1 MTHIL
6 LVLFLFVV
14 PGFVSAADLQVG
26 DQLPSF
32 ELKEAMTDQDYKYL
46 GLAKGSFF
54 SKGKTALNDV
64 KGELVLVQLLNRYC
78 MVCQKEAPEFNK
90 FFDDVEKDARLRGK
104 VKVIGVSIGNST
116 KEVENFKNE
125 FSVKFPIVADRETE
139 IYRKLG
145 SPRGS
150 PLVYLA
156 RRQGDNWVIVDGFK
170 GEATANELKNR
181 VVVALE
187 LDLKQLKKKP
197 LWTEEPLR
205 RLAEAEMRKLLQE
218 RLGAVTIAK
227 RIPFPQGDLYVLQ
240 RGKET
245 LFAKEES
252 RKAICSVCHDVLFVY
267 VFDRKGIVR
276 DFMPVYMTKAWNV
289 PFTAEDTERIRKS
302 LVGRNMLA
310 PFKFDT
316 EVDSVTSATL
326 TSFLIYDSVHHG
338 KELLDVIKRE
348 GV

>member
-1 MTHIL
+1 MNIFLIL
-6 LVLFLFVV
+6 LFLAI

-26 DQLPSF
+26 DQIPSF
-32 ELKEAMTDQDYKYL
+32 EVKEAMTDQDYKYL
-46 GLAKGSFF
+46 GLTKGSFF
-54 SKGKTALNDV
+54 SKGKIALNDV
-64 KGELVLVQLLNRYC
+64 KGELLIVQLLNRYC

-90 FFDDVEKDARLRGK
+90 FVDDAEKDARLKGK
-104 VKVIGVSIGNST
+104 VKIIGISIGNSV

-125 FSVKFPIVADRETE
+125 FSAKFPIVADRETE

-156 RRQGDNWVIVDGFK
+156 RRQGNGWVIVDGFK

-181 VVVALE
+181 TVVALE
-187 LDLKQLKKKP
+187 IDLKQLKKKP
-197 LWTEEPLR
+197 LWTEEPVK
-205 RLAEAEMRKLLQE
+205 RLAEGEMRKLLQE
-218 RLGAVTIAK
+218 RMGAITITK
-227 RIPFPQGDLYVLQ
+227 RIPFPHGDLYVLKK
-240 RGKET
+240 GKET
-245 LFAKEES
+245 LFAKEEA
-252 RKAICSVCHDVLFVY
+252 RKAICTVCHDVLFVY
-267 VFDRKGIVR
+267 VFDGKGIVR
-276 DFMPVYMTKAWNV
+276 DFMPAHMTKEWNV
-289 PFTAEDTERIRKS
+289 PFTSEDIERIRKS

-338 KELLDVIKRE
+338 RELLDVIKKE
-348 GV
+348 GA